1 MCFASVLRWRQGAQ
15 SDMCTSLEE
24 MAEDGLD
31 LEADASAAATSAL
44 VEAQGTDSKI
54 KKICLEVF
62 KIVY

>member
-1 MCFASVLRWRQGAQ
+1 
-15 SDMCTSLEE
+15 MCTSLEE

-54 KKICLEVF
+54 KKICREVF